1 MLYIVHFVITMF
13 SGQKDG
19 KVALKGFV
27 SKSFKKAGHPKY
39 GHFVI
44 LWGLYFVQR
53 DYLKEVAKK

>member
-1 MLYIVHFVITMF
+1 MF

-27 SKSFKKAGHPKY
+27 SKSFKKAGQPKY